1 MGRMHT
7 QRTEE
12 LMLEAEQPPELMAA
26 KLASQVRLS
35 PPISAQSR
43 LQSRP
48 NLASNLASQLHID
61 FGKALLALLRELARA
76 HLISMPPGADA
87 RLERHRIEE
96 ALITGECF

>member
-1 MGRMHT
+1 MHT

-43 LQSRP
+43 LKYQP